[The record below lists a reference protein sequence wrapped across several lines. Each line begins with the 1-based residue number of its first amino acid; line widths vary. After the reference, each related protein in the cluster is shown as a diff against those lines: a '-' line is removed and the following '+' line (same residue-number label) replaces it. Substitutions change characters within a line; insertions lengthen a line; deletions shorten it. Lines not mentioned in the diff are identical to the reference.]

1 MSPTASFQ
9 RVWETLRCS
18 IYDCKNEQLLNFHI
32 ITPQIPTC
40 KASNRF
46 QEFHNVK
53 YFKLIKL
60 LKSLLKVKM
69 YLEPKRPSLMVI
81 FCEYTLWLA
90 IFTIKAPSQMFN
102 WVMYKPPKI
111 LKFSWKLRW
120 SKIIAIVTTHSVSC
134 FNLIFRFN

>member
-1 MSPTASFQ
+1 MSRTASFQ
-9 RVWETLRCS
+9 RVWENLRCS
-18 IYDCKNEQLLNFHI
+18 IYDYKNEQLLNFHV

-40 KASNRF
+40 KAPNRF
-46 QEFHNVK
+46 KEFHNVK

-102 WVMYKPPKI
+102 WVLHRPPKI
-111 LKFSWKLRW
+111 LRFSWKLRW
-120 SKIIAIVTTHSVSC
+120 SKIIAIVTTGSVSC
-134 FNLIFRFN
+134 FNSSFRFN